1 MIFLNIYYKYPIC
14 EGIDNKHMRVNNYS
28 INNMKTRGEKL
39 PSSNAQNFK
48 RYDFVI
54 QINSK
59 LYSI

>member
-1 MIFLNIYYKYPIC
+1 MIFLNICYKYPIC
-14 EGIDNKHMRVNNYS
+14 KGIDNKHMRVNNYS